1 MNISRKLIGA
11 AALALAVSAPA
22 QLIARGKAQL
32 TRPAV
37 ARVAAVPFTA
47 ASVTRAGDGYRIEWT
62 GQNVG
67 TVRVFASERPGPV
80 STGKPVAEGLG
91 TAAVTVDGLALD
103 RRWFFTLVPAKGDP
117 LVVADRGL
125 HLATVPNL
133 RDIGGYRTSDGRWV
147 KMGLIYRSDQLNR
160 LSDADLAAMGKL
172 GLTTIADLRT
182 VAERTREP
190 DRVAAGAE
198 PLVLDIAKESQG
210 SLGGDMRGA
219 MAAIASGHAAEML
232 VGANRE
238 FVSLPSARAGYRDL
252 LHKLEAPGTNALLY
266 HCTAGKDRTGW
277 ASAVILT
284 LLGVP
289 RETVLRDYMLSNT
302 YLRAK
307 NDAALAALAKSG
319 SPMKPAY
326 LEAAMTV
333 RPDYIQAA
341 FDEVEHRYGSFDNY
355 IRQGLGLTDADV
367 AALRARYLSK

>member
-1 MNISRKLIGA
+1 MNISQKLIGA
-11 AALALAVSAPA
+11 ATLALVVLIPSPALA
-22 QLIARGKAQL
+22 RGATK
-32 TRPAV
+32 T
-37 ARVAAVPFTA
+37 RVATAAQVAAIPFTA
-47 ASVTRAGDGYRIEWT
+47 ASVTRVADSYRIEWT
-62 GQNVG
+62 GHNAG
-67 TVRVFASERPGPV
+67 AVRVFASDQRNPV
-80 STGKPVAEGLG
+80 TSGTPVAEGLG
-91 TAAVTVDGLALD
+91 TASVSISGLAPD
-103 RRWFFTLVPAKGDP
+103 RRWYFTLAPAKGDP
-117 LVVADRGL
+117 LVIADRGFT
-125 HLATVPNL
+125 LATVPNL

-190 DRVAAGAE
+190 DRVAPGAQ
-198 PLVLDIAKESQG
+198 PLVLDIAKDSQG

-232 VGANRE
+232 VAANRE
-238 FVSLPSARAGYRDL
+238 FVSLPSARTGYRDL
-252 LHKLEAPGTNALLY
+252 LQTLEAPGANALLY

-289 RETVLRDYMLSNT
+289 RETVMHDYMLSNT

-319 SPMKPAY
+319 SPMKPEY

-333 RPDYIQAA
+333 RPDYIKAA
-341 FDEVEHRYGSFDNY
+341 FDEVERRYGSFDNY
-355 IRQGLGLTDADV
+355 IHQGLGLTEADIK
-367 AALRARYLSK
+367 ALRARYLSN

>member
-11 AALALAVSAPA
+11 TALALAVSAPA
-22 QLIARGKAQL
+22 PLIARGKAQVA
-32 TRPAV
+32 RPAA
-37 ARVAAVPFTA
+37 ARVAAIPFTA
-47 ASVTRAGDGYRIEWT
+47 ASVTRAGGGYRIEWT
-62 GQNVG
+62 GQNAG
-67 TVRVFASERPGPV
+67 TVRVFASERPDPV

-91 TAAVTVDGLALD
+91 TAAVTVDGLAPD
-103 RRWFFTLVPAKGDP
+103 HRWFFTLVPAEGEP

-160 LSDADLAAMGKL
+160 LSDADLAAMGRL

-198 PLVLDIAKESQG
+198 PLVLDIAKDSQG

-232 VGANRE
+232 VDANRE

-252 LHKLEAPGTNALLY
+252 LQKLEAPGTNALLY

-289 RETVLRDYMLSNT
+289 RETVLHDYMLSNT

-355 IRQGLGLTDADV
+355 IRHGLGLTEADIK
-367 AALRARYLSK
+367 ALRARYLTK